1 MQSQPLS
8 FIYRIVDACSSGR
21 CRGCRYN
28 DGMIVSVLLWAAH
41 HNRPLCWAAQLRHW
55 PALLRHELPSASTL
69 SRRLRTG
76 RVGKL
81 LSRIFLLLAG
91 LFIGLRQ
98 RCGRLLSVA
107 SVDSFPMAVGNYS
120 KDRHAKRG
128 RGAGAMFRGYKLH
141 AVVVDHVFCDFA
153 VLAAHTNDQVPAARL
168 LGRCPLHGYVLGD
181 NQYDANPVHRQLSDP
196 LHLLAPARKSN
207 QHVRDKRRNS
217 SQRLRAL
224 ELLHP
229 PGQGTGFGPRL
240 FRCRS
245 QIERA
250 FGRLSMAGLSRLPHW
265 VRTMPRVQRWV
276 AAKLIL
282 DLIGCAQRQRLTC

>member
-8 FIYRIVDACSSGR
+8 FIYRIVDACANGR

-41 HNRPLCWAAQLRHW
+41 HNRPLQWACQLRHW
-55 PALLRHELPSASTL
+55 PPLLRHELPSASTM
-69 SRRLRTG
+69 SRRLRTR

-81 LSRIFLLLAG
+81 LVRIFLSLAA
-91 LFIGLRQ
+91 LFIGLSQ
-98 RCGRLLSVA
+98 ALAIGSI
-107 SVDSFPMAVGNYS
+107 DSMPMVVGNYS
-120 KDRHAKRG
+120 KDRHARRG

-141 AVVVDHVFCDFA
+141 AVVINSVFCDFA
-153 VLAAHTNDQVPAARL
+153 ILSANANDQVPAARL
-168 LGRCPLHGYVLGD
+168 LKRCPIAGYILGD
-181 NQYDANPVHRQLSDP
+181 NQYDANPVHRQLSDQ
-196 LHLLAPARKSN
+196 LHLLAPARRSN
-207 QHVRDKRRNS
+207 RHVRDLRRNS

-229 PGQGTGFGPRL
+229 PPQGTCFGAGL

-250 FGRLSMAGLSRLPHW
+250 FARLSMAGLSRLPHW

-276 AAKLIL
+276 AAKLVL